1 MQSEADFQFLTDVRK
16 YTEEKVGELTF
27 PEDLLRR
34 VMKMNNK
41 DKDDKYVDEH
51 FDASIKELKWHLIKE
66 QLVAATEVKID
77 ENEVK
82 ATAKEMAR
90 AQFAQYG
97 MNDVPD
103 DYLENY
109 AQDIL
114 KNKEHV
120 DGIIDRTI
128 DLKLTQALKSVVKLD
143 VKKVTL
149 EEFRAA
155 GKE

>member
-1 MQSEADFQFLTDVRK
+1 MLPVLSGFSVPARK
-16 YTEEKVGELTF
+16 WFREERFRPQIEQRLFSSVSK
-27 PEDLLRR
+27 R
-34 VMKMNNK
+34 
-41 DKDDKYVDEH
+41 Y
-51 FDASIKELKWHLIKE
+51 FD
-66 QLVAATEVKID
+66 
-77 ENEVK
+77 
-82 ATAKEMAR
+82 
-90 AQFAQYG
+90 
-97 MNDVPD
+97 
-103 DYLENY
+103 
-109 AQDIL
+109 QDIL